1 MTMMKAIKFLL
12 LASMV
17 GVIAG
22 CKLAVVVVEGGEVQS
37 SSSGTCLEGTIC
49 VHQVNDTDYTEI
61 FIAVPNSGWA
71 FERWNSGDG
80 FFCQGSA
87 NPICAISGEGTEEKF
102 PGAFE
107 AIETFV
113 ESDKTFYIMPVFVL
127 SQPFT
132 DTVFIDGKEW
142 TQTPFASSWD
152 QINAVCPAPAGVCG
166 SGERLHG
173 YDMTGWTWASIE
185 DVEALFNAYGNVPSA
200 IQEDFEYSLDK
211 STRVTAAGPPRDT
224 PPASPAASSASS

>member
-87 NPICAISGEGTEEKF
+87 NPICVISGEGTEEKF

-107 AIETFV
+107 AIEAFV
-113 ESDKTFYIMPVFVL
+113 ASDKTFYIMPVFVL

-132 DTVFIDGKEW
+132 DTAKVVVLLGVAL
-142 TQTPFASSWD
+142 TASSLL
-152 QINAVCPAPAGVCG
+152 GV
-166 SGERLHG
+166 LVLFVV
-173 YDMTGWTWASIE
+173 
-185 DVEALFNAYGNVPSA
+185 VEVL
-200 IQEDFEYSLDK
+200 EDFRLILRNFLETLVPDVLL
-211 STRVTAAGPPRDT
+211 RFQFL
-224 PPASPAASSASS
+224 